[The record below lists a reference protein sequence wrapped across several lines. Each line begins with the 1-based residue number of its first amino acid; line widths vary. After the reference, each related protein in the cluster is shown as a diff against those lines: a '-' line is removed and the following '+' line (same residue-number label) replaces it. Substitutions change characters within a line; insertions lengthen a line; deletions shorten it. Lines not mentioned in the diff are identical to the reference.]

1 MMDVHSPKL
10 DVRIPVAPEFK
21 AMEQNGGIQATA
33 KPHQQLAVR

>member
-1 MMDVHSPKL
+1 MNMHRPKL
-10 DVRIPVAPEFK
+10 DVRLLIAPAFK